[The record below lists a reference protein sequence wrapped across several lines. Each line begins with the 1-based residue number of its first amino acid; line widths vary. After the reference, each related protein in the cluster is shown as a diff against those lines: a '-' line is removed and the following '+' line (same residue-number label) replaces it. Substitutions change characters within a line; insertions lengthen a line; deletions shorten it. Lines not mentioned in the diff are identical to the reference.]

1 LRRSAVFKVSKV
13 EGVADYRYR
22 IVGIALGV
30 LLAMLVS
37 LYVVAPLAIIVLPL
51 IGFLT
56 GRKFDRRSAA

>member
-1 LRRSAVFKVSKV
+1 M
-13 EGVADYRYR
+13 ADYRYR

-37 LYVVAPLAIIVLPL
+37 LYALAPLAIIVLPL